1 VKWIHVAL
9 LLVAVLSS
17 ARAQTNALTLADAKQ
32 LAFERNWDLLAA
44 KSSVDAATAQLI
56 VVKEFPNPYLTL
68 SSAKIGERNAGTIMG
83 NGIWQRN
90 YDSIAA
96 VSQLIEIGGKRHDR
110 QLAAR
115 AGVLSAKARFYDAKR
130 ILDQGVTKAY
140 LAALLAGENA
150 RSLSQSAGYMRQEA
164 AIAEQQHAAGDLSEA
179 DMKTIEI
186 NAEQFDLQARQA
198 VATALQA
205 RITVEILLGVTKP
218 QGEWAP
224 GDSLENLSA
233 ASETTSASEL
243 LANDQRPD
251 VVAAESD
258 LRAAEANLK
267 LQKAGRIPDPTFS
280 VGVEHEPPGGGPDE
294 NTFNIG
300 VSFPL
305 PIWNLNGGNI
315 KAARAAVEQ
324 SRIALEQLRAQAAAD
339 YATARSEYA
348 EASARCQMYRD
359 QTVPKSAKVRET
371 IEFKYQKGAA
381 TLIDLLN
388 AEQTDNTVRLALD
401 QAMNDTAAAAADL
414 KAASATLSESQL
426 RAEPCN

>member
-1 VKWIHVAL
+1 
-9 LLVAVLSS
+9 
-17 ARAQTNALTLADAKQ
+17 
-32 LAFERNWDLLAA
+32 
-44 KSSVDAATAQLI
+44 
-56 VVKEFPNPYLTL
+56 
-68 SSAKIGERNAGTIMG
+68 
-83 NGIWQRN
+83 
-90 YDSIAA
+90 
-96 VSQLIEIGGKRHDR
+96 
-110 QLAAR
+110 
-115 AGVLSAKARFYDAKR
+115 
-130 ILDQGVTKAY
+130 
-140 LAALLAGENA
+140 
-150 RSLSQSAGYMRQEA
+150 
-164 AIAEQQHAAGDLSEA
+164 DLSEA

>member
-1 VKWIHVAL
+1 M

-17 ARAQTNALTLADAKQ
+17 ARAQTNALTLADVKQ
-32 LAFERNWDLLAA
+32 LAFERNWDLLAT

-96 VSQLIEIGGKRHDR
+96 VSQLIEIGGKRRDR

-115 AGVLSAKARFYDAKR
+115 AGVLSSKARFYDAKR

-150 RSLSQSAGYMRQEA
+150 RNLSQSAGFMRQEA
-164 AIAEQQHAAGDLSEA
+164 TIAEQQHAAGDLSEA

-186 NAEQFDLQARQA
+186 NAEQFEFQAKQA
-198 VATALQA
+198 EATALQA
-205 RITVEILLGVTKP
+205 RISVEILLGVTKP
-218 QGEWAP
+218 RGEWTP
-224 GDSLENLSA
+224 GDSLENLA
-233 ASETTSASEL
+233 VASETVSASEL
-243 LANDQRPD
+243 LANEQRPD

-267 LQKAGRIPDPTFS
+267 LQKAGRIPDPTFF
-280 VGVEHEPPGGGPDE
+280 VGVEHNPPGGGPDE

-305 PIWNLNGGNI
+305 LIWNQNGGNI
-315 KAARAAVEQ
+315 KAARAAADQ
-324 SRIALEQLRAQAAAD
+324 SRIALEQLKAQAAAD
-339 YATARSEYA
+339 YATACSEYA
-348 EASARCQMYRD
+348 EASARCRMYRD
-359 QTVPKSAKVRET
+359 QTVPKSAKVRGT
-371 IEFKYQKGAA
+371 IEFKYEKGAA

-401 QAMNDTAAAAADL
+401 QAMNDTTAAAADL
-414 KAASATLSESQL
+414 KAASTTLSESQL
-426 RAEPCN
+426 RAEP

>member
-1 VKWIHVAL
+1 M

-150 RSLSQSAGYMRQEA
+150 RNLSQSAGYMRQEA

-186 NAEQFDLQARQA
+186 NSEQFDLQARQA

-205 RITVEILLGVTKP
+205 RISVEILLGVTKP

>member
-1 VKWIHVAL
+1 MF
-9 LLVAVLSS
+9 AVISPV
-17 ARAQTNALTLADAKQ
+17 RAQTNALTLADAKQ

-56 VVKEFPNPYLTL
+56 VVKEFPNPYLNL

-130 ILDQGVTKAY
+130 TLDQGVTKAY

-150 RSLSQSAGYMRQEA
+150 LNLSQSAGYMRQEA

-186 NAEQFDLQARQA
+186 NAEQFELQAKQA

-205 RITVEILLGVTKP
+205 RISVEILLGVTKP
-218 QGEWAP
+218 QGEWVP
-224 GDSLENLSA
+224 GDSLENLAA
-233 ASETTSASEL
+233 ASEPASASEL

-315 KAARAAVEQ
+315 KAARAAVDQ
-324 SRIALEQLRAQAAAD
+324 SRIALEQLKAQAAAD
-339 YATARSEYA
+339 YAMARSEYA

-426 RAEPCN
+426 RAEPWN